1 LQGNIT
7 EIETVSAQAL
17 QANIQSLQPLS
28 LDDENLEL
36 DVMPIDKSEIQT
48 DYISE
53 TPVENTDESE
63 QEENIIENTGDDEN
77 AE

>member
-1 LQGNIT
+1 MIIDWLISQG
-7 EIETVSAQAL
+7 
-17 QANIQSLQPLS
+17 LQPLS

-63 QEENIIENTGDDEN
+63 IENLETTGGDEN